1 MPSMLNLTKTSIL
14 GAILAKNGQFW
25 VKPPYISEATTDPF
39 LPFEA
44 DLFVYLKQIGVQ
56 IIE

>member
-1 MPSMLNLTKTSIL
+1 MPSMLNLTKTAIL
-14 GAILAKNGQFW
+14 GAILGKNRQFW

-44 DLFVYLKQIGVQ
+44 DLFVYLKHIGIQ
-56 IIE
+56 IIK